1 MSDPINPSALLES
14 VLGLIAQDIEHI
26 KQSVGKRKLDHDTA
40 LDLTRYSKA
49 LMEIKDNQKEAEED
63 EVGDIKKLTDEQL
76 YRKAAEAMESI
87 KNNLI
92 KASK

>member
-1 MSDPINPSALLES
+1 MKQNPNELLES

-49 LMEIKDNQKEAEED
+49 LMEIRDNQKDEED
-63 EVGDIKKLTDEQL
+63 RDVGDVKKMSDEEL
-76 YRKAAEAMESI
+76 YAAAKHAMEVISKNI
-87 KNNLI
+87 K
-92 KASK
+92 